1 MEFDHTTDVLIV
13 GSGAAG
19 LVSALVAHD
28 RGLRPLV
35 VEKSDKIGG
44 ASAYSGGGLWIPNN
58 DVIAAAGVKDS
69 REEARTYMDDVI
81 GDVGPASSPERR
93 AAFLDHGP
101 EMVRFLARQGFRWV
115 AGLRYSDYYPDRPG
129 GKAEGRGIEGEMFD
143 VRRLGDW
150 QEHLLLNPM
159 TPPLPMYT
167 NEVGSFALAAKTRKG
182 FRTAARVIGRR
193 FIGGRLQ
200 GKVNMTNGRSLIG
213 QLMLLNKDRGTQIWR
228 QSPFVDLIVEDGA
241 VVGALVDHEG
251 RRLRVRAER
260 GVLLSAGGFARNL
273 QMRQEHERGPISTE
287 WTSVP
292 PGDTGDA
299 IQAGVRAGAATA
311 LMDDAWWGPTLVD
324 PATGTPAFIL
334 WERSFPHSIIVDTTG
349 RRFMNES
356 ASYIDTGHA
365 MYERNEELGE
375 DGRSIPAWLI
385 VDARHRNRYPMAT
398 LLPGITPKS
407 AIASGFLTRGE
418 TLDELARKIGVDPA
432 GLSET
437 VGRFNAMALRGVDDD
452 FDRGRTAYDRFYGDP
467 TVSPNPN
474 LGTLE
479 KAPFWAVR
487 VWPGDLGTK
496 GGLLTD
502 ERARVVREDGT
513 PIPGLYGAGNTTAS
527 VMGRTYPGPGAT
539 LGPAT
544 TFAYIATHDMADAA
558 SRPAEL
564 AAAPTAAL
572 EAGGTAPARRATV
585 ARKAAASGAGAA
597 EAGGD

>member
-1 MEFDHTTDVLIV
+1 MTAMTFDHTTDVLII

-19 LVSALVAHD
+19 LVAALVAHE

-58 DVIAAAGVKDS
+58 GVIRAAGVEDS
-69 REEARTYMDDVI
+69 REEALAYMDDVI
-81 GDVGPASSPERR
+81 GEVGPASSPERR
-93 AAFLDHGP
+93 AAFLDRGP
-101 EMVRFLARQGFRWV
+101 EMVDFLAQQGFRWI
-115 AGLRYSDYYPDRPG
+115 AGLRYADYYPDRPG

-143 VRRLGDW
+143 VRELGDW
-150 QEHLLLNPM
+150 QEHLLMNPM

-167 NEVGSFALAAKTRKG
+167 NEVGSFALAFKTRKG
-182 FRTAARVIGRR
+182 FQTAARVIGRR
-193 FIGGRLQ
+193 MLGGRLR
-200 GKVNMTNGRSLIG
+200 GKQYMTNGKSLVG
-213 QLMLLNKDRGTQIWR
+213 QLMLLNKRRDTEIWR
-228 QSPFVDLIVEDGA
+228 QSPFVDLIVDGDEVVGA
-241 VVGALVDHEG
+241 VVDHGG
-251 RRLRVRAER
+251 RRLRIRAER

-273 QMRQEHERGPISTE
+273 QMRQEHEQGPISTE

-299 IQAGVRAGAATA
+299 IQAGIKAGAATA

-324 PATGTPAFIL
+324 PATGIPSFIL

-349 RRFMNES
+349 DRFMNES

-365 MYERNEELGE
+365 MYARNEQLG
-375 DGRSIPAWLI
+375 DAGRSIPAWLI

-407 AIASGFLTRGE
+407 AIESGFLTRGE
-418 TLDELARKIGVDPA
+418 TLAELAGKIGVDAA
-432 GLSET
+432 GLEAT
-437 VGRFNAMALRGVDDD
+437 VARFNGMAREGVDED
-452 FDRGRTAYDRFYGDP
+452 FERGRTAYDRFYGDP
-467 TVSPNPN
+467 TCEPNPN
-474 LGTLE
+474 LGPLE

-502 ERARVVREDGT
+502 ERARVLREDGS
-513 PIPGLYGAGNTTAS
+513 PIKGLYGAGNTTAS
-527 VMGRTYPGPGAT
+527 VMGRTYPGPGST

-544 TFAYIATHDMADAA
+544 TFAYIAAHDMAQVGSPQRGSATSA
-558 SRPAEL
+558 
-564 AAAPTAAL
+564 TARVRQPHT
-572 EAGGTAPARRATV
+572 ETRES
-585 ARKAAASGAGAA
+585 KK
-597 EAGGD
+597 